1 MVKRYGFYGKDD
13 FGHHYNAL
21 SERDD
26 EYGDWV
32 AFEDYEALA
41 DAALYAINQMD
52 LTCMR
57 SNEEISVT
65 EGCPCAFC
73 VLSRLVTP
81 SAKTGNDNG

>member
-1 MVKRYGFYGKDD
+1 MVKRYELYGKDD
-13 FGHHYNAL
+13 FGHRYNAL
-21 SERDD
+21 TERDD
-26 EYGDWV
+26 KHGDWV

-57 SNEEISVT
+57 SNEEISVA
-65 EGCPCAFC
+65 EGCPCALC

-81 SAKTGNDNG
+81 SAKESKA